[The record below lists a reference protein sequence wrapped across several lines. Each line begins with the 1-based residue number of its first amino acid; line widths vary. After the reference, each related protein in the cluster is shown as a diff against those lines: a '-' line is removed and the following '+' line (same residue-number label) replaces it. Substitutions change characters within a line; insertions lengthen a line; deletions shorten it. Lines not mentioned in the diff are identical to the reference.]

1 MVVTTRSGLRW
12 HILMLLGVIDHLLF
26 ILLLYIC
33 LATGFLLLLMTTG
46 SGCISVDHEV
56 LLMACH
62 TGSAAQRALLLLL
75 MVVVLLLLLLA
86 IEPGVDHGLLFR
98 C

>member
-1 MVVTTRSGLRW
+1 MVVTTRSGLLW

-46 SGCISVDHEV
+46 CGCISVDHEV

-62 TGSAAQRALLLLL
+62 TGPAAQ
-75 MVVVLLLLLLA
+75 
-86 IEPGVDHGLLFR
+86 
-98 C
+98 